1 MHSLSNALLP
11 ECTGEI
17 AYEQWRAIAGCLVIH
32 QSGHGCE
39 KCKRKYNEDMQ
50 NRRVTVLAR
59 VVRHS
64 LPLYIGAGGIATVS
78 HYAVTTAAV
87 EAAQVRPILASIAG
101 FSVGTVVKYWLNYSV
116 AFRGSS
122 RHSVAS
128 PRFAIALAVL
138 FGLNAVIFAALNE
151 GLKVHYLVAQVATT
165 IILIGPGYWL
175 HRQWVFRRVEW

>member
-1 MHSLSNALLP
+1 MHSTANASGLRSDSP
-11 ECTGEI
+11 
-17 AYEQWRAIAGCLVIH
+17 
-32 QSGHGCE
+32 SGHGCE
-39 KCKRKYNEDMQ
+39 KCKRKYNQDMQ
-50 NRRVTVLAR
+50 NRHVTLLAR

-87 EAAQVRPILASIAG
+87 EAAHVRPILASIAG

-128 PRFAIALAVL
+128 PRFAIALAIL
-138 FGLNAVIFAALNE
+138 FVLNAVIFAVLNE
-151 GLKVHYLVAQVATT
+151 ELKVHYLVAQVVTT

-175 HRQWVFRRVEW
+175 HRQWVFRRVER